1 MNRIVWV
8 DNLKFLAMF
17 LVIWGH
23 TMHPLGDGETLRN
36 IIYAVHMPLFFFIS
50 GFLYRKKTLMQDICS
65 LILPYFIY
73 QGISVL
79 ILLKGDLSNLY
90 FPIDKIQKCFIG
102 ILLGNGYDTVFSI
115 MPNVPLWFLIA
126 LFWVKR
132 MMNLLSTL
140 NGYSRI
146 IVSFV
151 LSMLPFYLNKMGI
164 DIWFSIDSSMQA
176 LFWVALGNW
185 YKENPSMQ
193 IKKENWLI
201 FIIVVIAFGMGAF
214 CNGRSS
220 INMNLYGNNLLLYYV
235 VALCGIVSFVYISQF
250 LTKLKFIETIS
261 DGTLLIL
268 GLHLFA
274 INFLLNYINGFE
286 STIIVLLLF
295 YYPIVFCSKKCC
307 FLLGKYKI

>member
-1 MNRIVWV
+1 
-8 DNLKFLAMF
+8 
-17 LVIWGH
+17 
-23 TMHPLGDGETLRN
+23 
-36 IIYAVHMPLFFFIS
+36 
-50 GFLYRKKTLMQDICS
+50 
-65 LILPYFIY
+65 
-73 QGISVL
+73 
-79 ILLKGDLSNLY
+79 
-90 FPIDKIQKCFIG
+90 
-102 ILLGNGYDTVFSI
+102 
-115 MPNVPLWFLIA
+115 
-126 LFWVKR
+126 

-201 FIIVVIAFGMGAF
+201 FIIVVFAFGMGAF

-286 STIIVLLLF
+286 STIIVLFLF
-295 YYPIVFCSKKCC
+295 YYPIVFCLKKCC